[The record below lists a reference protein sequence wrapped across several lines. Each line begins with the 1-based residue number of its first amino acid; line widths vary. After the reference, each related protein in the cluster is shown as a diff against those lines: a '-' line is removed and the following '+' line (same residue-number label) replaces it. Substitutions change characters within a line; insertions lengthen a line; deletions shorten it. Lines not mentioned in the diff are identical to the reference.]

1 MSNTYDRSFNI
12 LNRALKAIMI
22 VVLIVMALSVLTTV
36 IFVVAVKYSENV
48 YYNTYDP
55 AEDVGS
61 TWISE
66 DGRLSFSACNE
77 IVFWTEGNERI
88 IESEDKALHGS
99 IEINGETVEISGRRL
114 DEKMAAGNVFLE
126 GYRQEADGYSR
137 YYIEFNAD
145 NINSH
150 DSQVTIASSNI
161 PGYEDGTQ
169 ISLSKTVSQNPSDDS
184 FTVYV
189 DMDELIERYAN
200 ENT

>member
-1 MSNTYDRSFNI
+1 MI
-12 LNRALKAIMI
+12 AALT
-22 VVLIVMALSVLTTV
+22 VMALLIVTAV

-77 IVFWTEGNERI
+77 ITFWTEGGERI
-88 IESEDKALHGS
+88 IESKDKALHGS
-99 IEINGETVEISGRRL
+99 VEINGETVEISGRRL
-114 DEKMAAGNVFLE
+114 DEKMVAGNVFLE

-145 NINSH
+145 NINSE
-150 DSQVTIASSNI
+150 DSKVTIASSNI
-161 PGYEDGTQ
+161 PGYDEGMQ
-169 ISLSKTVSQNPSDDS
+169 ISLSKTVSQNPNDES

-189 DMDELIERYAN
+189 DMDELIDRYAKK
-200 ENT
+200 NT